1 MLINLLKKVAV
12 VQECDATVAEQRDI
26 AGYQKLK

>member
-1 MLINLLKKVAV
+1 MLNNLLKKVAI
-12 VQECDATVAEQRDI
+12 VQECDATTVEQRDI